1 LPLISDY
8 DAKSPRS
15 SGTHR
20 ENVSPWEATD
30 DARTLSPLREN
41 TSVDSASSKMDSES
55 ANETRTFAWLI
66 VAAAGV
72 RAAFGVVMAVDAY
85 LKWQPA
91 FAAHYVGYLQNATKA
106 QPLWL
111 APWFNFWLRIVIQ
124 NTNFFIFATR
134 LIETAIAIGL
144 LLGLARRVTYILGA
158 LFSLPIWSTAEGFGG
173 PYTAGATNLGP
184 ALMYA
189 LVFIAAALFERLL
202 GSTPY
207 SLDYYIGRRFPKWG
221 SLVEWAP
228 KRIWQRSS
236 PALNLDHQL
245 AAIGGI
251 VVALVF
257 ALATLGSATSGSPP
271 TPENAAAAVSP
282 LSIASTAPVA
292 HAVPAALPP
301 LIGNGDAV
309 SVTLA
314 ATDATVEIASGVQ
327 YLAWTFGGT
336 VPGPVLHVR
345 QGQTVNVTFVNN
357 GTMTHSIDFHAARVA
372 PNVAYRSV
380 NPHEKVEFSFVAQV
394 PGAFIY
400 HCGTYPVLQHIAN
413 GMYGAIIVD
422 PVQPLPAADASYV
435 LVQSEWYTQ
444 QVSGTQM
451 SGDYNKMMNTP
462 PDEVVFNGVAFQY
475 NDHPLNAKVGQRV
488 RLYVV
493 DAGPNLPSAFH
504 IIGGIFTAVYPDGD
518 ATHALTGVST
528 YPISPGQG
536 AVFDAI
542 MQQPG
547 KYPIVDHSMR
557 DMMIGAV
564 GVLNVTP

>member
-1 LPLISDY
+1 
-8 DAKSPRS
+8 
-15 SGTHR
+15 
-20 ENVSPWEATD
+20 
-30 DARTLSPLREN
+30 
-41 TSVDSASSKMDSES
+41 MDSES
-55 ANETRTFAWLI
+55 ANETRTLAWLI
-66 VAAAGV
+66 VAAASV
-72 RAAFGVVMAVDAY
+72 RAAFGIVMAVDAY

-91 FAAHYVGYLQNATKA
+91 FAVHYVGYLQNAAKA

-111 APWFNFWLRIVIQ
+111 ALWFNFWLRIVIR
-124 NTNFFIFATR
+124 NTDFFIFATR

-144 LLGLARRVTYILGA
+144 LLGLARRFTYIIGA
-158 LFSLPIWSTAEGFGG
+158 FFSLLIWSTAEGFGG

-228 KRIWQRSS
+228 KRLWQRSS
-236 PALNLDHQL
+236 PTLDLDHQL
-245 AAIGGI
+245 AAIGAI

-257 ALATLGSATSGSPP
+257 ALATLGSATSASPP

-292 HAVPAALPP
+292 HAAPAMLPP
-301 LIGNGDAV
+301 LIGTGDTVA
-309 SVTLA
+309 VTLA
-314 ATDATVEIASGVQ
+314 ATDTTVEIASGVQ
-327 YLAWTFGGT
+327 YLAWTFGDT

-357 GTMTHSIDFHAARVA
+357 GTMTHSIDLHAAQVA

-380 NPHEKVEFSFVAQV
+380 NPREKVEFSFVAQV
-394 PGAFIY
+394 SGAFIY

-422 PVQPLPAADASYV
+422 PAQPLPAADASYV

-451 SGDYNKMMNTP
+451 SGDYNKMMNMT

-475 NDHPLNAKVGQRV
+475 NDHPLSAKVGQRV

-493 DAGPNLPSAFH
+493 DAGPNLPSSFH

-528 YPISPGQG
+528 YPIAPGQG
-536 AVFDAI
+536 VVFDAI

-547 KYPIVDHSMR
+547 KYPFVDHSMR
-557 DMMIGAV
+557 DMMIGAA